1 MPSEHLDNAA
11 SIHGTEST
19 RSAPSESSTGGS
31 DRNGGGRRS
40 EAGGWS
46 GGAQDIALTLKIVV
60 SGGFGAG
67 KTTLVGAVSQ
77 IRPLRTEEPLS
88 EAGRS
93 RRGDGGAVGGTDTTV
108 AMDFGRI
115 TVHSGLS
122 LYLFGTPGQDRF
134 RFLWDE
140 LCEGALAAIVLAD
153 TRRLEDC
160 FAAVDYFEQRRIP
173 FVVAVNRFPGAPAHA
188 EHDVSY
194 ALDLAQGTPVMLCD
208 ARDRNS
214 GKEVLIRTVE
224 YAGRMHTARLLAS
237 VG

>member
-1 MPSEHLDNAA
+1 MPSEHVD
-11 SIHGTEST
+11 SDESPST
-19 RSAPSESSTGGS
+19 AHRTSGSVGRSMSVE
-31 DRNGGGRRS
+31 
-40 EAGGWS
+40 
-46 GGAQDIALTLKIVV
+46 DIALTLKIVV
-60 SGGFGAG
+60 AGGCGAG
-67 KTTLVGAVSQ
+67 KTTLVGAVSE
-77 IRPLRTEEPLS
+77 IRPLYSEEALGES
-88 EAGRS
+88 GRHKDETGDVE
-93 RRGDGGAVGGTDTTV
+93 RRATTTV

-122 LYLFGTPGQDRF
+122 LHLFGTPGQDRF

-160 FAAVDYFEQRRIP
+160 FAAVDHFERSRIP
-173 FVVAVNRFPGAPAHA
+173 FVVAVNGFPGAPDHT
-188 EHDVSY
+188 EHEVAQ
-194 ALDLAQGTPVMLCD
+194 ALDLDPGTPVVPCD
-208 ARDRNS
+208 ARDRAS